1 VSAGADEPIAASYL
15 TLRRGTD
22 VFDRFDAHV
31 GRVKRVLTE
40 AGDFFDGLIIETE
53 AGARFV
59 DAPEVARISP
69 SRVELSIARSDVECP
84 GPRGVYGVT
93 PARWG
98 RRGVADDD
106 RLEVVEA
113 LKAAY
118 CADMLDADELGER
131 VEAAY
136 TVGTLE
142 ELERLLPE

>member
-1 VSAGADEPIAASYL
+1 VAAGDDEPIAASYL
-15 TLRRGTD
+15 TLRRGTE

-40 AGDFFDGLIIETE
+40 AGDFFDGLIIETD

-59 DAPEVARISP
+59 DAPEVARITP
-69 SRVELSIARSDVECP
+69 ARVELSIARSDVECP
-84 GPRGVYGVT
+84 GPRGVYGVP

-98 RRGVADDD
+98 RKDVTDDD
-106 RLEVVEA
+106 RVEVVEA

-118 CADMLDADELGER
+118 CADMLEADELGER

-136 TVGTLE
+136 TVGTLD

>member
-1 VSAGADEPIAASYL
+1 VAAGADEPIAVSYL

-22 VFDRFDAHV
+22 VLDRFDAHV
-31 GRVKRVLTE
+31 GHVKRVLTE
-40 AGDFFDGLIIETE
+40 AGGFFDGLIIETD

-59 DAPEVARISP
+59 DAPEVARIRP
-69 SRVELSIARSDVECP
+69 THVELSIARSDVECP

-98 RRGVADDD
+98 RKDATDDD

-118 CADMLDADELGER
+118 CADVLEADELGER

-136 TVGTLE
+136 TVATLE
-142 ELERLLPE
+142 ELERLLPA

>member
-1 VSAGADEPIAASYL
+1 VPTGADEPIAASYL

-40 AGDFFDGLIIETE
+40 AGAWFDGLIIETG

-59 DAPEVARISP
+59 DAPEVARITP
-69 SRVELSIARSDVECP
+69 ARVELSIARSDVECP
-84 GPRGVYGVT
+84 GPRGVYGAT

-98 RRGVADDD
+98 RTDATDDD

-118 CADMLDADELGER
+118 CADVLGADELGER

-136 TVGTLE
+136 TVSSLDQ
-142 ELERLLPE
+142 LQRLLPE

>member
-1 VSAGADEPIAASYL
+1 VPTGADEPIAASYL
-15 TLRRGTD
+15 TLERGTA

-40 AGDFFDGLIIETE
+40 AGDFFDGLIIETDV
-53 AGARFV
+53 GARFV
-59 DAPEVARISP
+59 DAPEVARITP
-69 SRVELSIARSDVECP
+69 GLVELSIARSDVECP

-98 RRGVADDD
+98 RKHVTDDD

-113 LKAAY
+113 LKAGY
-118 CADMLDADELGER
+118 CADMLEADELGER

-142 ELERLLPE
+142 ELQRLLPE